1 MDRTPKTQ
9 DKASTTKTQGKV
21 STTPKNK
28 LNYWQ
33 ILLIGFGFMGSS
45 LAWSIYNSQVPLI
58 LEERFLLSG
67 TLIGAVMTIDNFFGV
82 IFQPL
87 IGAWSDKTRT
97 KLGRRMPWILVGI
110 PLCAVF
116 FMLIPT
122 QEKIWSFMLFIIA
135 FNLFMS
141 LWRSPVIS
149 LMPDVTEKSL
159 RSQANGIVNLMGGL
173 GAVIAFL
180 TAGMLSDIGDKRF
193 YPFLLG
199 SIFMLAAFVVLLIY
213 VREPDSI
220 IYRRERG
227 LKISDRLANRWA
239 EDSLRRIEAEERE
252 YNTADVET
260 LSSEEAGHESKENNK
275 LSGLSVFKKLS
286 HKDKVNLTALLLA
299 ILAWFMGYNAIETF
313 FTLFATHTFGMSGGH
328 ATLMLTAFSLCFLV
342 FAIPAGY
349 IGAKLGKKRTIKI
362 GLIGVTVL
370 FSLVLFNPS
379 PWLLALILVIGG
391 AFWSLVNINSLP
403 LVLEFSAS
411 ETVGSFTGY
420 YYLFSFTAAILS
432 PILFGWVKDLVG
444 SYSPLFIYAVICF
457 VFAFIAMSFVSEEK

>member
-1 MDRTPKTQ
+1 MDK
-9 DKASTTKTQGKV
+9 
-21 STTPKNK
+21 TPKNQDNVSATSKSK

-45 LAWSIYNSQVPLI
+45 LAWSIYNSQVPLM

-67 TLIGAVMTIDNFFGV
+67 TLIGVVMTIDNFFGV

-87 IGAWSDKTRT
+87 VGAWSDKTRT
-97 KLGRRMPWILVGI
+97 KFGRRMPWILIGI
-110 PLCAVF
+110 PVCAVF
-116 FMLIPT
+116 FLLIPT

-149 LMPDVTEKSL
+149 LMPDVTEKRL
-159 RSQANGIVNLMGGL
+159 RSQANGIINLMGGL

-180 TAGMLSDIGDKRF
+180 TGGMLSDIGDKRF

-199 SIFMLAAFVVLLIY
+199 SLFMLVAFVVLLIF

-220 IYRRERG
+220 LYRRERG
-227 LKISDRLANRWA
+227 MKISNRLANRWA
-239 EDSLRRIEAEERE
+239 EDSLRRIKAEERE
-252 YNTADVET
+252 NITADVET
-260 LSSEEAGHESKENNK
+260 ITDEEAGHEVNENNN
-275 LSGLSVFKKLS
+275 LSGLSVFKRLPR
-286 HKDKVNLTALLLA
+286 KDKINLTALLIA

-313 FTLFATHTFGMSGGH
+313 FTLFATNTFGMSGGR
-328 ATLMLTAFSLCFLV
+328 ATLMLTTFSLCFLV

-362 GLIGVTVL
+362 GLIGVTLL

-432 PILFGWVKDLVG
+432 PILFGWIKDLVG

>member
-1 MDRTPKTQ
+1 MDKTPKNQ
-9 DKASTTKTQGKV
+9 DNV
-21 STTPKNK
+21 STTSKSK

-58 LEERFLLSG
+58 LEERFFLSG
-67 TLIGAVMTIDNFFGV
+67 TLIGVVMTIDNFFGV

-87 IGAWSDKTRT
+87 VGAWSDKTRT
-97 KLGRRMPWILVGI
+97 KLGRRMPWIFIGI
-110 PLCAVF
+110 PLCSIF

-122 QEKIWSFMLFIIA
+122 QEKIWSFMLLIIG

-159 RSQANGIVNLMGGL
+159 RSQANGIINLMGGL

-220 IYRRERG
+220 LYRREKG

-252 YNTADVET
+252 HANAGVET
-260 LSSEEAGHESKENNK
+260 LSDDEAGHEDHEDKENNN

-286 HKDKVNLTALLLA
+286 RKKKVNLTALLLA

-379 PWLLALILVIGG
+379 PWVLALILVIGG

-457 VFAFIAMSFVSEEK
+457 VFAFIAMNFVSEEK

>member
-1 MDRTPKTQ
+1 MDK
-9 DKASTTKTQGKV
+9 
-21 STTPKNK
+21 TPKNQDNVSATSKSK

-45 LAWSIYNSQVPLI
+45 LAWSIYNSQVPLM

-67 TLIGAVMTIDNFFGV
+67 TLIGVVMTIDNFFGV

-87 IGAWSDKTRT
+87 VGAWSDKTRT
-97 KLGRRMPWILVGI
+97 KFGRRMPWILIGI
-110 PLCAVF
+110 PVCAVF
-116 FMLIPT
+116 FLLIPT

-149 LMPDVTEKSL
+149 LMPDVTEKRL
-159 RSQANGIVNLMGGL
+159 RSQANGIINLMGGL

-180 TAGMLSDIGDKRF
+180 TGGMLSDIGDKRF

-199 SIFMLAAFVVLLIY
+199 SLFMLVAFVVLLIF

-220 IYRRERG
+220 LYRRERG
-227 LKISDRLANRWA
+227 MKISNRLANRWA
-239 EDSLRRIEAEERE
+239 EDSLRRIKAEERE
-252 YNTADVET
+252 NITADVET
-260 LSSEEAGHESKENNK
+260 ITDEEAGHEVNENNN
-275 LSGLSVFKKLS
+275 LSGLSVFKRLP
-286 HKDKVNLTALLLA
+286 HKDKINLTALLIA
-299 ILAWFMGYNAIETF
+299 ILAWFMGYNSIETF
-313 FTLFATHTFGMSGGH
+313 FTLFATNTFGMSGGR
-328 ATLMLTAFSLCFLV
+328 ATLMLTTFSLCFLV

-362 GLIGVTVL
+362 GLIGVTLL

-432 PILFGWVKDLVG
+432 PILFGWIKDLVG

>member
-1 MDRTPKTQ
+1 MDK
-9 DKASTTKTQGKV
+9 
-21 STTPKNK
+21 TPKNQDNVSATSKSK

-45 LAWSIYNSQVPLI
+45 LAWSIYNSQVPLM

-67 TLIGAVMTIDNFFGV
+67 TLIGVVMTIDNFFGV

-87 IGAWSDKTRT
+87 VGAWSDKTRT
-97 KLGRRMPWILVGI
+97 KFGRRMPWILIGI
-110 PLCAVF
+110 PVCAVF
-116 FMLIPT
+116 FLLIPT

-149 LMPDVTEKSL
+149 LMPDVTEKRL
-159 RSQANGIVNLMGGL
+159 RSQANGIINLMGGL

-180 TAGMLSDIGDKRF
+180 TGGMLSDIGDKRF

-199 SIFMLAAFVVLLIY
+199 SLFMLVAFVVLLIF

-220 IYRRERG
+220 LYRRERG
-227 LKISDRLANRWA
+227 MKISNRLANRWA
-239 EDSLRRIEAEERE
+239 EDSLRRIKAEERE
-252 YNTADVET
+252 NITADVET
-260 LSSEEAGHESKENNK
+260 ITDEEAGHEVNENNN
-275 LSGLSVFKKLS
+275 LSGLSVFKRLP
-286 HKDKVNLTALLLA
+286 HKDKINLTALLIA

-313 FTLFATHTFGMSGGH
+313 FTLFATNTFGMSGGR
-328 ATLMLTAFSLCFLV
+328 ATLMLTTFSLCFLV

-362 GLIGVTVL
+362 GLIGVTLL

-432 PILFGWVKDLVG
+432 PILFGWIKDLVG